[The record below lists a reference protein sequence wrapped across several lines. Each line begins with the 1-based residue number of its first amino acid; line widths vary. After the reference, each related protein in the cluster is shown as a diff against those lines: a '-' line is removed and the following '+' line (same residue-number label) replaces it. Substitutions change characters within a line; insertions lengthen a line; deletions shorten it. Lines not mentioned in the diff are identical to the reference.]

1 MERGA
6 LEPSVPECG
15 LSPQEQRAAPRV
27 MLLIRPAKLVTP
39 EGEFVCVIRDVSAT
53 GISVRLF
60 HPLPAG
66 ESAVLE
72 TETGMRVSM
81 KRVWVR
87 DAEAGFHFDQTIDV
101 AALVNEIGRY
111 RKRKLRIA
119 IELPLAVSFL
129 GQSHPAVVRNLSQQG
144 ARIETGV
151 RLAIAQMVRLKSDYL
166 PEIRAQ
172 VRWRRDNQY
181 GLVFE
186 DTFSLGE
193 FARIA
198 ALLQSPS
205 LLGR

>member
-1 MERGA
+1 MERSA
-6 LEPSVPECG
+6 VEPNGPENG
-15 LSPQEQRAAPRV
+15 VASREQRAAPRV
-27 MLLIRPAKLVTP
+27 MLLIRPAKLLTP

-66 ESAVLE
+66 QSATLE
-72 TETGMRVSM
+72 TETGMRVAM
-81 KRVWVR
+81 QRVWTR
-87 DAEAGFHFDQTIDV
+87 ETEAGFRFDRQIDV
-101 AALVNEIGRY
+101 AALINEIGAY
-111 RKRKLRIA
+111 RKRRLRLA
-119 IELPLAVSFL
+119 IELPVTVSFL
-129 GQSHPAVVRNLSQQG
+129 GQGHPAVIRNLSQQG
-144 ARIETGV
+144 ARIDCNARLALAQLV
-151 RLAIAQMVRLKSDYL
+151 RLTSDYL

-172 VRWRRDNQY
+172 VRWRRENHH

-193 FARIA
+193 FAQMA

>member
-1 MERGA
+1 MERSA
-6 LEPSVPECG
+6 VEPSAQEIGVA
-15 LSPQEQRAAPRV
+15 SPEQRAAPRV
-27 MLLIRPAKLVTP
+27 MLLIRPAKLLTP

-66 ESAVLE
+66 EAAMLE
-72 TETGMRVSM
+72 TETGMRISM
-81 KRVWVR
+81 RRVWAR
-87 DAEAGFHFDQTIDV
+87 EAEAGFHFDQQIDV
-101 AALVNEIGRY
+101 AALINEIGLY
-111 RKRKLRIA
+111 RKRRLRIA
-119 IELPLAVSFL
+119 IELPVTVSFL
-129 GQSHPAVVRNLSQQG
+129 GQRHPAVIRNLSQQG
-144 ARIETGV
+144 ARIETDV
-151 RLAIAQMVRLKSDYL
+151 HLARAQLVRLKSDYL

-172 VRWRRDNQY
+172 VRWRRDDQY

-193 FARIA
+193 FAQIA

>member
-6 LEPSVPECG
+6 IEPSVPENG

-27 MLLIRPAKLVTP
+27 MLLIRPAKLITP

-81 KRVWVR
+81 RRVWVR
-87 DAEAGFHFDQTIDV
+87 DAEAGFHFDQAIDV

-119 IELPLAVSFL
+119 IELPVTVSFL
-129 GQSHPAVVRNLSQQG
+129 GQSHPAVIRNLSQQG
-144 ARIETGV
+144 ARTETEV
-151 RLAIAQMVRLKSDYL
+151 RLALAQMVRLKSPYL

-172 VRWRRDNQY
+172 VRWRRDDQY

-193 FARIA
+193 FAEIA

>member
-1 MERGA
+1 
-6 LEPSVPECG
+6 
-15 LSPQEQRAAPRV
+15 
-27 MLLIRPAKLVTP
+27 MLLIRPAKLLTP

-66 ESAVLE
+66 EVAMLE
-72 TETGMRVSM
+72 TETGMRISM
-81 KRVWVR
+81 RRVWAR
-87 DAEAGFHFDQTIDV
+87 EAEAGFHFDQPIDV
-101 AALVNEIGRY
+101 AALVNEIGVY
-111 RKRKLRIA
+111 RKRRLRIA
-119 IELPLAVSFL
+119 IELPVTVSFL
-129 GQSHPAVVRNLSQQG
+129 GQSHPAVIRNLSQQG

-151 RLAIAQMVRLKSDYL
+151 HLARAQLVRLRSDYL

-172 VRWRRDNQY
+172 VRWRRDDHY

-193 FARIA
+193 FAQIA